1 MTKNRSRFTVIKI
14 PCKGNFNKR
23 YHIIELYTM
32 ATITAADVN
41 KLRQQTGAGMMD
53 CRKALVETDGDF
65 EKAIDYL
72 RKKGQKVAA
81 LRSDRETKEGVVI
94 AKTAADGKSGVVVLL
109 SCETDFVA
117 KNEDFVKFAQS
128 IADLALA
135 NNTQT
140 VEELNAAPLDGATV
154 ADKVNDQVA
163 KIGEKITLSR
173 FERVDAASVTAYIHG
188 NYRMGVLV
196 GLSKEVGEEV
206 GKDIAMQIA
215 AMNPAA
221 IDADGISPEA
231 IAREKEIA
239 IEQIKAEGKP
249 AEMAEKIA
257 AGKIN
262 KFLKDSTLL
271 GQPFVKDGNKT
282 VADHLKSIDAELKVS
297 AFKRVALG

>member
-1 MTKNRSRFTVIKI
+1 
-14 PCKGNFNKR
+14 
-23 YHIIELYTM
+23 M

-65 EKAIDYL
+65 EKAVDYL

-94 AKTAADGKSGVVVLL
+94 ARTTADNTAGVIVLL

-117 KNEDFVKFAQS
+117 KNQDFVTFAQS

-135 NNTQT
+135 NNVQSAD
-140 VEELNAAPLDGATV
+140 ELNAAPLDGATV

-163 KIGEKITLSR
+163 KIGEKITLSK
-173 FERVDAASVTAYIHG
+173 FERIEAPGVVAYIHG

-196 GLSKEVGEEV
+196 GFSKPVSEEL

-215 AMNPAA
+215 AMNPLAV
-221 IDADGISPEA
+221 DADGISPET

-239 IEQIKAEGKP
+239 VEQIKAEGK
-249 AEMAEKIA
+249 AADMAEKIA

-262 KFLKDSTLL
+262 KFFKENTLL
-271 GQPFVKDGNKT
+271 QQAFVKDANKT
-282 VADHLKSIDAELKVS
+282 VADHLKSIDAELKVN
-297 AFKRVALG
+297 AFKRIALG

>member
-1 MTKNRSRFTVIKI
+1 
-14 PCKGNFNKR
+14 
-23 YHIIELYTM
+23 M

-65 EKAIDYL
+65 EKAVDYL

-94 AKTAADGKSGVVVLL
+94 AKTTADGKAGVVILL

-117 KNEDFVKFAQS
+117 KNEDFVKFAQTV
-128 IADLALA
+128 ADLALA
-135 NNTQT
+135 NNVKT
-140 VEELNAAPLDGATV
+140 VEELNATPLDGATV

-163 KIGEKITLSR
+163 KIGEKITLSK
-173 FERVDAASVTAYIHG
+173 FERVEAAAVTAYIHG

-196 GLSKEVGEEV
+196 GFSQEVSGET

-215 AMNPAA
+215 AMNPIAVDAA
-221 IDADGISPEA
+221 GVPEEL

-262 KFLKDSTLL
+262 KFFKESTLL
-271 GQPFVKDGNKT
+271 QQAFVKNGDQS
-282 VADHLKSIDAELKVS
+282 VADYLKSVGADLKVT

>member
-1 MTKNRSRFTVIKI
+1 
-14 PCKGNFNKR
+14 
-23 YHIIELYTM
+23 M

-65 EKAIDYL
+65 EKAVDYL

-94 AKTAADGKSGVVVLL
+94 AKTTADGKAGVVVLL

-117 KNEDFVKFAQS
+117 KNDDFVKFAQS

-135 NNTQT
+135 NNVKTA
-140 VEELNAAPLDGATV
+140 EELNASPLDGATV

-163 KIGEKITLSR
+163 KIGEKITLSK
-173 FERVDAASVTAYIHG
+173 FERVEGAGVTAYIHG

-196 GLSKEVGEEV
+196 GFSKAVSDEV

-215 AMNPAA
+215 AMNPIAV
-221 IDADGISPEA
+221 DADGVPAEL

-239 IEQIKAEGKP
+239 VEQIKAEGKP

-262 KFLKDSTLL
+262 KFFKESTLL
-271 GQPFVKDGNKT
+271 QQAFVKDANKS
-282 VADHLKSIDAELKVS
+282 VADYLKSLDGDLKVTT
-297 AFKRVALG
+297 FKRVALG